1 MKKFFSLV
9 FFILALAVFMLDLYF
24 SIAGSIDINNQYAEL
39 ASQEAKELSS
49 LENLV
54 TETMQLVNSRKRG
67 LCVAIEQTK
76 RQDDSDAKLQA
87 LRGLQKNMEKYED
100 QARIISQ
107 CSDDLI
113 GIRQDYA
120 SIVKDAT
127 SISDT
132 SKILSTKI
140 QQLIERIID
149 AI

>member
-1 MKKFFSLV
+1 MDDTIQLNNPQEV
-9 FFILALAVFMLDLYF
+9 LAYISRESELL
-24 SIAGSIDINNQYAEL
+24 NQYAEF

-54 TETMQLVNSRKRG
+54 TETMQIVNTRKRG
-67 LCVAIEQTK
+67 LSVAIEQTK
-76 RQDDSDAKLQA
+76 RQEDSDAKQQA
-87 LRGLQKNMEKYED
+87 LRGLQKKMEKCED

-107 CSDDLI
+107 CNDDLI
-113 GIRQDYA
+113 SIRQDYA

-132 SKILSTKI
+132 SKILSAKI

-149 AI
+149 AL

>member
-1 MKKFFSLV
+1 MGDTIQLNNPQEV
-9 FFILALAVFMLDLYF
+9 LAYISRESELL
-24 SIAGSIDINNQYAEL
+24 NQYAEL

-67 LCVAIEQTK
+67 IYVAIEQTK
-76 RQDDSDAKLQA
+76 RQDDSEAKQEA
-87 LRGLQKNMEKYED
+87 LRGLQKKMERCED

-107 CSDDLI
+107 CNDDLI
-113 GIRQDYA
+113 SIRQDYA
-120 SIVKDAT
+120 SMVKDAT

-132 SKILSTKI
+132 SKILSAKI

-149 AI
+149 AL

>member
-1 MKKFFSLV
+1 MSDNIQLNNPQEV
-9 FFILALAVFMLDLYF
+9 LAYISRESELLK
-24 SIAGSIDINNQYAEL
+24 QYAEL

-54 TETMQLVNSRKRG
+54 AETMQLVNSRKRG

-76 RQDDSDAKLQA
+76 RQEDSDAKQQA
-87 LRGLQKNMEKYED
+87 LRGLQKKLDEYES
-100 QARIISQ
+100 QARIINQ
-107 CSDDLI
+107 CNDDLI
-113 GIRQDYA
+113 SIRQDYM
-120 SIVKDAT
+120 SLVKDSS

-132 SKILSTKI
+132 AMVLSVKI

>member
-1 MKKFFSLV
+1 MDNTIQLNNPQEV
-9 FFILALAVFMLDLYF
+9 LAYISRESELL
-24 SIAGSIDINNQYAEL
+24 NQYAEL

-67 LCVAIEQTK
+67 LYVAIEQTK
-76 RQDDSDAKLQA
+76 RQEDSEAKQQA
-87 LRGLQKNMEKYED
+87 LRGLQKKMEKYED

-107 CSDDLI
+107 CNDDLI
-113 GIRQDYA
+113 SIRQDYA

>member
-1 MKKFFSLV
+1 MDNTIQLNNPQEV
-9 FFILALAVFMLDLYF
+9 LAYISRESELL
-24 SIAGSIDINNQYAEL
+24 NQYAEL

-67 LCVAIEQTK
+67 LYVAIEQTK
-76 RQDDSDAKLQA
+76 RQDDSDAKQQA
-87 LRGLQKNMEKYED
+87 LRGLQQKMEKYED

-107 CSDDLI
+107 CNDDLI
-113 GIRQDYA
+113 SIRQDYA

-132 SKILSTKI
+132 SRILSTKI

>member
-1 MKKFFSLV
+1 MGDTIQLNNPQEV
-9 FFILALAVFMLDLYF
+9 LAYISRESELL
-24 SIAGSIDINNQYAEL
+24 NQYAEL

-67 LCVAIEQTK
+67 LYVAIEQTK
-76 RQDDSDAKLQA
+76 RQDDSEAKQQA
-87 LRGLQKNMEKYED
+87 LRGLQKKMERCED

-107 CSDDLI
+107 CNDDLI
-113 GIRQDYA
+113 SIRQDYA

-140 QQLIERIID
+140 QQLIEKIIE
-149 AI
+149 AL